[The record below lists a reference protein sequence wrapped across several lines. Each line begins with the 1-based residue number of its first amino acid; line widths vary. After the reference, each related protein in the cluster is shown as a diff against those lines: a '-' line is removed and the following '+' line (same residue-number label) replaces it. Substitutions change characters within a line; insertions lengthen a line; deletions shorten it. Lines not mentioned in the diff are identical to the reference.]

1 MLFDL
6 RARGRRKTVQVVYLG
21 LAVLFL
27 LGFVGFGVGVGGG
40 GGGIFNALTENGG
53 SNSASFAAKVEAA
66 QKRTKQHPTD
76 PAAWK
81 SLVEAQ
87 FHQASEPGNIATVGE
102 TEKYTAQGKVL
113 LAKLAKSW
121 STYLKLETSHP
132 DTELAAR
139 IARIFGEQG
148 LAQPASE
155 MQALQVAVKGNPTV
169 RLYSELAVSAYKAD
183 NLKVGDA
190 AARKTVSLAPAAER
204 TKVKKYL
211 AELRKN
217 PLSHT
222 PATISKGANGTL
234 IATQGGKTYT
244 VKSNG
249 KGGYV
254 GVTPTTGA
262 TPAATATSGAAK
274 AGTTPSAPAAGH
286 TTGTATSS
294 TGKK

>member
-21 LAVLFL
+21 LALLFL

-40 GGGIFNALTENGG
+40 GGGIFNALTENNG
-53 SNSASFAAKVEAA
+53 SSSANFAAKVAAA
-66 QKRTKQHPTD
+66 QKRTQQHPAEA
-76 PAAWK
+76 AAWK
-81 SLVEAQ
+81 ALVEAQ
-87 FHQASEPGNIATVGE
+87 FHQASEPGNITTVGE
-102 TEKYTAQGKVL
+102 TEKYTAQGKAL

-139 IARIFGEQG
+139 ISGIFGEQG
-148 LAQPASE
+148 LDEPASE
-155 MQALQVAVKGNPTV
+155 TQALQVAVKGNPTV
-169 RLYSELAVSAYKAD
+169 RLYSALAVSAYKAG

-190 AARKTVSLAPAAER
+190 AARKTVSLAPVAER
-204 TKVKKYL
+204 AKVKKYL

-222 PATISKGANGTL
+222 PTTISKGPNGEL
-234 IATQGGKTYT
+234 VATQGGKTFT

-254 GVTPTTGA
+254 GVAPKTVASTVGVTPKTGA
-262 TPAATATSGAAK
+262 TS
-274 AGTTPSAPAAGH
+274 AAGH
-286 TTGTATSS
+286 TSS
-294 TGKK
+294 TAATPSAGKK